1 MEQIANAEDWPARLI
16 RPWLA
21 EKEPYAAPATPE
33 AIAVRLGIRPET
45 LIKLDQNENPYGCPE
60 PVRQAIYES
69 ERLNR
74 YPDPEARECREAIA
88 EYAGAPAGRIAV
100 GNGADELIEV
110 LARLLINQGD
120 AIVSTV
126 PSFGYYQTVAEMS
139 GAEYRQVERGSE
151 WQIPVDELVAE
162 CQRGVKMLLI
172 GSPNNPTGDT
182 IGTSELLRLVDAPC
196 LVVIDEAYF
205 EFSKETALDTALSR
219 ENVVI
224 LRSFSKW
231 AGLAGLRIGYG
242 IFPEWLVPFYQTV
255 RPPYSVNAAAQIAA
269 VVSLRH
275 RAALL
280 EQVELVIDERERLF
294 SAISALRYLEPAPSR
309 ANFILCE
316 VSRLSGAELWEMLLR
331 RGIVARTYSGRLEGY
346 IRFSVGRPEENDQ
359 LIASLVAIGKEIS
372 GE

>member
-1 MEQIANAEDWPARLI
+1 MNSEDWPARLV

-21 EKEPYAAPATPE
+21 EREPYAAPETPE
-33 AIAVRLGIRPET
+33 AIAGRLGIRPER

-60 PVRQAIYES
+60 PVRRAIYDS

-74 YPDPEARECREAIA
+74 YPDPEARECREALA
-88 EYAGAPAGRIAV
+88 EYTGAPAGRIAV
-100 GNGADELIEV
+100 GNGGDELIEV
-110 LARLLINQGD
+110 LAGLLIDPGD
-120 AIVSTV
+120 AIVSAT
-126 PSFGYYQTVAEMS
+126 PAFGYYQTVAEMS
-139 GAEYRQVERGSE
+139 GADYRQVERGSR
-151 WQIPVDELVAE
+151 WQIPVDQLVAE
-162 CQRGVKMLLI
+162 CQRGAKMLLL

-182 IGTSELLRLVDAPC
+182 ICTSDLLRLAELPC

-205 EFSKETALDTALSR
+205 EFSNETALDIALSS

-242 IFPEWLVPFYQTV
+242 IFPEWLIPYYQTL

-269 VVSLRH
+269 VASLRH
-275 RAALL
+275 REALL
-280 EQVELVIDERERLF
+280 EQVRLVIDERERLF
-294 SAISALRYLEPAPSR
+294 SAISTLTYLTPAPSK

-331 RGIVARTYSGRLEGY
+331 RGIVARTYSGRLEGC
-346 IRFSVGRPEENDQ
+346 IRFSVGRPEENNQ
-359 LIASLVAIGKEIS
+359 LIAALEAIGKEIA

>member
-1 MEQIANAEDWPARLI
+1 MNSEDWPARLI

-21 EKEPYAAPATPE
+21 EQEPYAAPATPE
-33 AIAVRLGIRPET
+33 SIAARLGIRPET

-60 PVRQAIYES
+60 PVRQGIYES

-74 YPDPEARECREAIA
+74 YPDPEARECREALA
-88 EYAGAPAGRIAV
+88 EYAGAPAGRIVV

-110 LARLLINQGD
+110 LARLLINEGD
-120 AIVSTV
+120 AIVSAT

-139 GAEYRQVERGSE
+139 GAGYRQVERGSD
-151 WQIPVDELVAE
+151 WRIPVDEIVE
-162 CQRGVKMLLI
+162 QCQRGAKMLLL

-182 IGTSELLRLVDAPC
+182 IGEGELSRLVEAPC

-205 EFSKETALDTALSR
+205 EFSKETALDIALSS

-242 IFPEWLVPFYQTV
+242 IFPEWLTSYYQTV

-269 VVSLRH
+269 LVSLQH
-275 RAALL
+275 RATLM

-294 SAISALRYLEPAPSR
+294 SAISALPYLKPAPSR

-346 IRFSVGRPEENDQ
+346 IRFSVGRPEENDL
-359 LIASLVAIGKEIS
+359 LIAALGAIGKEVS

>member
-1 MEQIANAEDWPARLI
+1 MEQRTNAEDWPARLI

-33 AIAVRLGIRPET
+33 AIAGRLGIPPAQ

-60 PVRQAIYES
+60 QVRQAIYES

-88 EYAGAPAGRIAV
+88 EYTGAPASRIAV

-110 LARLLINQGD
+110 LSRLLIDQGD
-120 AIVSTV
+120 AIVSAV

-139 GAEYRQVERGSE
+139 GAEYRQVERGSD

-162 CQRGVKMLLI
+162 CQRGVKLLLL

-242 IFPEWLVPFYQTV
+242 IFPEWLTPYYQTV

-269 VVSLRH
+269 LVSLQH
-275 RAALL
+275 RATLM

-294 SAISALRYLEPAPSR
+294 SAISALPYLEPAPSR

-316 VSRLSGAELWEMLLR
+316 VSRLSGAELWGMLLR
-331 RGIVARTYSGRLEGY
+331 RGIVARTYSGRLEGC

-359 LIASLVAIGKEIS
+359 LIAALEAIGKEVS